1 VEGSVR
7 AKNKLDPSS
16 RFYTTAANGGDKGG
30 ASVFLYC
37 TMFGILLQ
45 PEAIFL
51 LMFPQTLNGI

>member
-45 PEAIFL
+45 PEAIF
-51 LMFPQTLNGI
+51 